1 MNIRYVL
8 AGVVAINVLAAAP
21 FASASETQDRFR
33 EEGRGMDLTGIL
45 QSRTDASSQRFLFG
59 SVNTHKVT
67 VDEPGQYRFSS
78 NVTSGFSDDYQIAA
92 ELLNSNGEVIARSE
106 ALGQNGG
113 LAMQEALAPGD
124 YTLRVEGRR
133 FGTRGKAGDGYSISV
148 AGLNAQGQVVED
160 SVSDG
165 AGIAFTGNGER
176 GGRSVFVRQ
185 NDAVVALG
193 AGASQ
198 DESRSSGA
206 NDDVMDAA
214 DAEPSTASSQ
224 QASAESSTK
233 QAQPAANTFEEIV
246 SDVKIRASGEVLTFE
261 MAEAGRIQLTTSTY
275 PTGYED
281 TYRIEVDI
289 LDEQNRVVAE
299 GAGEGF
305 DGDVDVTTNLESG
318 RYRVRVSG
326 QKFGSAHSGV
336 NNYELRIRRLN

>member
-1 MNIRYVL
+1 MNVRYVL
-8 AGVVAINVLAAAP
+8 AGFVALNVLAAASLS
-21 FASASETQDRFR
+21 SASEVQERFR

-59 SVNTHKVT
+59 SVNTHKVA
-67 VDEPGQYRFSS
+67 VDEPGRYRFSS
-78 NVTSGFSDDYQIAA
+78 DVTSGYSEDYQIAA
-92 ELLNSNGEVIARSE
+92 ELLNSNGEVVARSE

-113 LAMQEALAPGD
+113 LSLTEELAPGD
-124 YTLRVEGRR
+124 YTLRVEARR

-165 AGIAFTGNGER
+165 DGIAFIGNGEQ

-185 NDAVVALG
+185 SDAVVSLG
-193 AGASQ
+193 AGTSEG
-198 DESRSSGA
+198 ESRPSDTQGNAMESAGT
-206 NDDVMDAA
+206 
-214 DAEPSTASSQ
+214 EPSTASNQ
-224 QASAESSTK
+224 QAPAQPSAE
-233 QAQPAANTFEEIV
+233 QAQPSTDTFEQIV

-281 TYRIEVDI
+281 TYRIEADI

-305 DGDVDVTTNLESG
+305 DGDIDLTTTLEPG
-318 RYRVRVSG
+318 RYRVRVNG
-326 QKFGSAHSGV
+326 QKFGSTQSGV